1 MRLSSFFFFFLNNC
15 IVLWDGDVIFH
26 SATLWWSLFDVVWS
40 GEGLFKRVTVE
51 LGSDGAA
58 QVTGGR
64 WGGGRRRGWQPKT
77 LDRRQAFQEFCR
89 DHHAGG

>member
-1 MRLSSFFFFFLNNC
+1 M
-15 IVLWDGDVIFH
+15 IFH

-64 WGGGRRRGWQPKT
+64 GGEGGGEDGSQKP
-77 LDRRQAFQEFCR
+77 
-89 DHHAGG
+89 